1 MQQMYGINSF
11 RLHSLASTFAN
22 IPGNNAVTVGDP
34 DARMIPDEAF
44 DKDWTNS
51 GVESTDEPENVFVGN
66 NNPIVLRGIH
76 IGQAIH
82 YFKNNYPT
90 VLEEKRKVRFANL
103 VQDNEP
109 IREFYDKLKKY
120 GSLLNYSNEIIERQW
135 LFAGRCG

>member
-22 IPGNNAVTVGDP
+22 IPGNNAVTVGDL
-34 DARMIPDEAF
+34 DARMIPAKAF
-44 DKDWTNS
+44 DEDLMNS
-51 GVESTDEPENVFVGN
+51 GGEPTDEPANVFVGN
-66 NNPIVLRGIH
+66 NNPIVIPGIH

-90 VLEEKRKVRFANL
+90 VLEEKRKIRFANL

-109 IREFYDKLKKY
+109 IREQIKK
-120 GSLLNYSNEIIERQW
+120 IW
-135 LFAGRCG
+135 FFAELQ